1 MEVRLSGCLVLPSN
15 DSREGPI
22 SYASEFLVIFLPWY
36 NCCVYVLNGNKMLL
50 NWIWIENQVTR
61 QLHLHDPNCITL
73 ALIHHC
79 VGAMGSCCCVLPWW
93 KCRGPESS
101 QRWGLA
107 VTMGTVS
114 VCMWWTVGNLVNRR
128 CKFWAKTVRL
138 WWWCWRWNIQALRSI
153 PCMLMHWLLKSPVH
167 QQAWYWL
174 CRTDYMFCC
183 SWDNHNSYTWV
194 KPNTRYDSECGF
206 IFYNFKT
213 IQHVLEVIFSC
224 DQAALQM
231 VFSVCPSVHLSV
243 CPSVRH
249 TFLTMFPS
257 SYHHETFRSY
267 YQWPT

>member
-15 DSREGPI
+15 DSWEGPI

-79 VGAMGSCCCVLPWW
+79 VGAMGLCCCVLPWW

-114 VCMWWTVGNLVNRR
+114 VCTDIGKSTGPRSSTNENSGGPMKTLIVPVLLSGK
-128 CKFWAKTVRL
+128 KF
-138 WWWCWRWNIQALRSI
+138 Q
-153 PCMLMHWLLKSPVH
+153 
-167 QQAWYWL
+167 
-174 CRTDYMFCC
+174 
-183 SWDNHNSYTWV
+183 
-194 KPNTRYDSECGF
+194 
-206 IFYNFKT
+206 
-213 IQHVLEVIFSC
+213 
-224 DQAALQM
+224 
-231 VFSVCPSVHLSV
+231 
-243 CPSVRH
+243 
-249 TFLTMFPS
+249 
-257 SYHHETFRSY
+257 
-267 YQWPT
+267 